1 MNLARE
7 IRASRLF
14 FRGVLSIV
22 SVVLLLTA
30 APTLATAQ
38 ADSCGTTTT
47 NHMMAR
53 RLAVGAAAA
62 AGNGVLFV
70 YFKHAW
76 WSGQPAKNWW
86 VGNDLNDAAFANQ
99 DKFGHFF
106 GGFNLTRAGTDVLK
120 YACISDKK
128 AVLWA
133 ALYAYMSQFEIE
145 AYDGTQD
152 MYGFSPDDLA
162 ADVAGEFFGV
172 LWHRTRWLQNIK
184 PTFSY
189 SPTSSERNR
198 DLPGHGGEPRPSVD
212 YAGQT
217 YWFSADV
224 NAMLPDRM
232 KPIWPPLIRL
242 SIGHSVTDFVD
253 PVTGS
258 PIQGRRK
265 IMLSLDLDPEHLP
278 GDNRLWRAIK
288 HQLAFYHF
296 PSPALQFSPVT
307 RGIAWYR

>member
-1 MNLARE
+1 MNFARE
-7 IRASRLF
+7 IRSSRVF
-14 FRGVLSIV
+14 PPGVLSIV
-22 SVVLLLTA
+22 CASTLLA
-30 APTLATAQ
+30 ASPTLLAAQ
-38 ADSCGTTTT
+38 SDSCGTATT
-47 NHMMAR
+47 NHMTAR
-53 RLAVGAAAA
+53 RLAVASAAA

-106 GGFNLTRAGTDVLK
+106 GGFNLTRTGTEVLK

-128 AVLWA
+128 ALLWA

-152 MYGFSPDDLA
+152 IYGFSPDDLA

-172 LWHRTRWLQNIK
+172 LWHRTKWLQNIK

-198 DLPGHGGEPRPSVD
+198 NLPGHGGEPRASVD

-224 NAMLPDRM
+224 HAMLPERV
-232 KPIWPPLIRL
+232 KPIWPAFIRL
-242 SIGHSVTDFVD
+242 SVGHSVTDFVD
-253 PVTGS
+253 PATGS
-258 PIQGRRK
+258 PIQGHRK

-278 GDNRLWRAIK
+278 GDNHLWRSIK
-288 HQLAFYHF
+288 HQLSFYHF
-296 PSPALQFSPVT
+296 PSPALQFTPVT
-307 RGIAWYR
+307 RGLAWYR